1 MYLQIHVATKCISIA
16 YINNQLQII
25 KYTSRI
31 SNLQNFLVRFYILA
45 EKDARKLASAE
56 AAPEANRRQ

>member
-25 KYTSRI
+25 KYVRI
-31 SNLQNFLVRFYILA
+31 NNLQNFLIRFYILA
-45 EKDARKLASAE
+45 QKDARKLASAE
-56 AAPEANRRQ
+56 AASGANRRQ